1 MWQPLSE
8 RLDGLGGPLLDLFAD
23 LPPFS
28 ILSCKQYVVGSE
40 GAIAVQYPAGGRPTV
55 RLQCRFQRTT

>member
-8 RLDGLGGPLLDLFAD
+8 RLDCLNGPLLDLFAD

-55 RLQCRFQRTT
+55 RL